1 MCVAYEVGYNG
12 DPVKLSEAFRFG
24 SKGVRVF
31 LAAFFLSFFALI
43 VF

>member
-1 MCVAYEVGYNG
+1 MCVAYGVAYNG
-12 DPVKLSEAFRFG
+12 DPVKLAEAFRFG
-24 SKGVRVF
+24 SKGARVF